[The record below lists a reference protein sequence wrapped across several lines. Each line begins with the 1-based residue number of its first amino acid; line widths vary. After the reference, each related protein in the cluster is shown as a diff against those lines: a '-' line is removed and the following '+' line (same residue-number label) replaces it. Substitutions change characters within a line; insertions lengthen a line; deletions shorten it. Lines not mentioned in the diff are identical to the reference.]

1 MVKVHNYRYPDHPEY
16 GDTPHWAKSLERLM
30 EITMATSKEALAAV
44 NALDAKVNALVA
56 AKGSIPADVQSDLD
70 AIKSTADNLGVKLDT
85 AVAPPVVPPVTPV
98 V

>member
-1 MVKVHNYRYPDHPEY
+1 MTKIHNYRYPDHPEY
-16 GDTPHWAKSLERLM
+16 GDTPHWVKALELQM

-56 AKGSIPADVQSDLD
+56 KQGGVPADVQADLD
-70 AIKSTADNLGVKLDT
+70 AIKSTADNLGVKLDQ
-85 AVAPPVVPPVTPV
+85 AVTPTPV